1 MIVVVLSWP
10 FQCWFVFKA
19 TTAFDKY
26 LYSSLAMVMVTV
38 GTFIAGSFVF
48 AKRNPSV
55 KEVFKHA
62 GWHWGKPKK
71 YVAVIAFAQF
81 VWFVPNMIEL
91 IFGWHKPIGNIVITQ
106 VLVAFL
112 LRFVATLIP
121 AFGEEF
127 GWRGYMLPRLAV
139 QFGPKKGLL
148 IHAFIWWFWH
158 LPVVVG
164 MGIKTAAI
172 GSSFIV
178 NVLILLAIT
187 IIPTMLHA
195 VIFAFIWSKT
205 KSLAVVCVYHAA
217 FDEVR
222 DTLENT
228 TGFGPLVEIWQM
240 ITIIVVGGLLLWKVN
255 WKIIT
260 RNFDVPFDKMAEK
273 HEHGFLKSY
282 RSEI

>member
-1 MIVVVLSWP
+1 M
-10 FQCWFVFKA
+10 FKA

-38 GTFIAGSFVF
+38 ATFIAGKFVF
-48 AKRNPSV
+48 SKGNSTA
-55 KEVFKHA
+55 KEVFKNA
-62 GWHWGKPKK
+62 GWRWGKPKE
-71 YVAVIAFAQF
+71 YIAVIAFALL

-91 IFGWHKPIGNIVITQ
+91 IFDWHKPIGNILIVQ
-106 VLVAFL
+106 VLGAFL
-112 LRFVATLIP
+112 FRFVATLIP

-127 GWRGYMLPRLAV
+127 GWRGYMLPKLAL
-139 QFGPKKGLL
+139 QFGAKKGLL

-164 MGIKTAAI
+164 MGIKTAVS
-172 GSSFIV
+172 GSNVFV

-205 KSLAVVCVYHAA
+205 KNLAVVIVYHAA

-222 DTLENT
+222 DTLENAI
-228 TGFGPLVEIWQM
+228 GFGPLVEIWQM
-240 ITIIVVGGLLLWKVN
+240 MTIIIVGGLLLWKVN
-255 WKIIT
+255 WNIIIQ
-260 RNFDVPFDKMAEK
+260 NFESRII
-273 HEHGFLKSY
+273 LKNTKQ
-282 RSEI
+282 